1 MFRTLFDSMR
11 SFLKLESASGLVLM
25 AATLLALFLA
35 NSSFAETYGSILS
48 TQLGPYSVALWI
60 NDGLMALFFFVV
72 GMEIK
77 HELMDGALASFDRA
91 ILPVVAAVGGMVVP
105 ALLFLAIAGKT
116 EHAHGWGIPMAT
128 DIAFAVGVMAL
139 LGKRVPAQAKV
150 FLLAL
155 AIADDLGAVL
165 VIALFYSSGLHVLYL
180 ALAALVTLVIYILS
194 IKQVRAVAIH
204 LPLGLLL
211 WWLVHHSGVHAT
223 IAGCVL
229 GFLMPNTDSNPDDP
243 TPLER
248 WVSRLHPISGF
259 VIMPIFALANA
270 GLSFAG
276 FEWQRLWTD
285 TLISGISYGLLIGKP
300 VGIFGASWIAIR
312 VGLAKLPEDV
322 RYSHLLGAAA
332 LGGIGFTM
340 SLFVSGLALASPES
354 LELAKLGIVKGSLLS
369 ALLGVAIYLIFTKNP
384 VASRERAERA

>member
-1 MFRTLFDSMR
+1 MLKTLFDSAR
-11 SFLKLESASGLVLM
+11 SFLKLESASGIVLM
-25 AATLLALFLA
+25 AASLLALVLA
-35 NSSFAETYGSILS
+35 NSTFSSSYHEVLTL
-48 TQLGPYSVALWI
+48 QLGPYSTATWI

-91 ILPVVAAVGGMVVP
+91 ILPVVGAAGGMIVP
-105 ALLFLAIAGKT
+105 AFVFLFFAGAT

-165 VIALFYSSGLHVLYL
+165 VIALFYSSGIHLLYL
-180 ALAALVTLVIYILS
+180 ALAAGVTAAIYLLS
-194 IKQVRAVAIH
+194 KKNVRSVFVH
-204 LPLGLLL
+204 LPLGVLL
-211 WWLVHHSGVHAT
+211 WWLVHHSGIHAT
-223 IAGCVL
+223 IAGCAL

-248 WVSRLHPISGF
+248 WVSRLHPVSGF

-270 GLSFAG
+270 GLSFVV
-276 FEWQRLWTD
+276 FDWNTLWTD
-285 TLISGISYGLLIGKP
+285 RLISGISYGLLIGKP
-300 VGIFGASWIAIR
+300 LGIFGASWLAVR
-312 VGLAKLPEDV
+312 FGLAKLPENV
-322 RYSHLLGAAA
+322 RYAHLFGAAA

-340 SLFVSGLALASPES
+340 ALFVSGLALKTPEA
-354 LELAKLGIVKGSLLS
+354 LELAKFGIVKGSLLS
-369 ALLGVAIYLIFTKNP
+369 AALGVSVFIFLRP
-384 VASRERAERA
+384 ARVSPS